1 MKWIEKFV
9 LFVILKKVL
18 IIVTTKIENVN
29 HVILKEVQDGSLKT
43 KIKYQINIS
52 YIMRKIEMSY
62 LQGLKY
68 INKTENLIHN
78 K

>member
-1 MKWIEKFV
+1 METKIYV
-9 LFVILKKVL
+9 VCNTQKVL
-18 IIVTTKIENVN
+18 IIFTTNIENVN
-29 HVILKEVQDGSLKT
+29 RVILKEAQEGILKI
-43 KIKYQINIS
+43 KIKYQININ
-52 YIMRKIEMSY
+52 YIMKKIEISY

>member
-1 MKWIEKFV
+1 MDNKTCVVCNIEKSIDIFYNKYRECKQCN
-9 LFVILKKVL
+9 IKRSMRR
-18 IIVTTKIENVN
+18 TM
-29 HVILKEVQDGSLKT
+29 KT
-43 KIKYQINIS
+43 KIKYQINIK
-52 YIMRKIEMSY
+52 YIMKKIEMCY